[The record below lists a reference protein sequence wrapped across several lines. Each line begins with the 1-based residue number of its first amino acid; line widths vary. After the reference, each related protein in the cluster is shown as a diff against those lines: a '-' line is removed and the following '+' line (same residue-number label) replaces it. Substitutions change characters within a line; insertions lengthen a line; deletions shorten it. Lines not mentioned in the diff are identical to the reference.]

1 MLPFETRLAL
11 FPRRALVVRLG
22 LFRRIRLHPVTIGR
36 AAAMELFGCGL
47 LNGKLDPAQSLLA
60 AWILSVR
67 EDRVKGVANG
77 DVKGGAAFV
86 KSLGGHVAKV
96 AHAVNVLVGEAMLPF
111 IPPKAEEGVVEL
123 IDDGLPKGNGWPL
136 EVAEAICAHY
146 GWNFDEV
153 MNIEVQRAL
162 ALIAVGRQR
171 NGGGSGGP
179 DYYDRIRL
187 ERWKAAGIIPPL
199 GGRANG

>member
-11 FPRRALVVRLG
+11 FPRRALVVRFG

-47 LNGKLDPAQSLLA
+47 LNGRLNASQALLA
-60 AWILSVR
+60 AWILSVD
-67 EDRVKGVANG
+67 EDRVADIANG
-77 DVKGGAAFV
+77 DMVGGASFV
-86 KSLGGHVAKV
+86 KSLGGSVAKV
-96 AHAVNVLVGEAMLPF
+96 THAVNVLVGEAMLPF

-136 EVAEAICAHY
+136 EIAEAICAHY

-179 DYYDRIRL
+179 DYYDRIRI
-187 ERWKAAGIIPPL
+187 ERWKAAGIITPL